1 MKVLSYQSQAL
12 AGRSRLE
19 LASVT
24 AGRKTSL
31 APLMT
36 FHPDI
41 RQLQPTTAC
50 HAFTPLLHN
59 PWMSPRGD
67 SQGLISLLLLHKA

>member
-1 MKVLSYQSQAL
+1 MKALSYQSQAV

-41 RQLQPTTAC
+41 NCNPQL
-50 HAFTPLLHN
+50 HAML
-59 PWMSPRGD
+59 SPRYYTIRG
-67 SQGLISLLLLHKA
+67 